1 MTPDGDGRGAGG
13 RGDDEFALRIDERDG
28 SVFVAARGD
37 VDVESVTAFND
48 GLREAVS
55 RTPPEV
61 RVDLTG
67 ITFLGSEGIRTL
79 VLVARCRR
87 RPGYAPHG
95 DRRIP
100 DRTARPDAHRV
111 RLALWWLTAGLRRPA
126 RPPGSARR
134 PRRDDAG
141 A

>member
-1 MTPDGDGRGAGG
+1 MTPDGGG
-13 RGDDEFALRIDERDG
+13 PGTSVRGDDEFALRIDEQDG

-61 RVDLTG
+61 RVDLAG

-79 VLVARCRR
+79 VLV
-87 RPGYAPHG
+87 HG
-95 DRRIP
+95 AAAAQGTRLMV
-100 DRTARPDAHRV
+100 TAASPIVLRV
-111 RLALWWLTAGLRRPA
+111 LTLTGSDWLLG
-126 RPPGSARR
+126 G
-134 PRRDDAG
+134 
-141 A
+141 